1 MKAARILLVGILLTA
16 GVAMAQ
22 DAETEI
28 EYLLSE
34 IGASGCTFV
43 RNGDSHSAEDAEDHL
58 RTKYR
63 RGKRYADTAEKF
75 IERLASKSSIS
86 RKPYWIQCPG
96 EARVE
101 SGAWLFA
108 KLADLRASD

>member
-1 MKAARILLVGILLTA
+1 MKITRMLLVAVLLTTS
-16 GVAMAQ
+16 VAMAQ

-28 EYLLSE
+28 EFLLSE
-34 IGASGCTFV
+34 IGASGCTFI

-58 RTKYR
+58 RMKYR
-63 RGKRYADTAEKF
+63 RGKRYANTTENF
-75 IERLASKSSIS
+75 IERLASKSSMS

-96 EARVE
+96 QERVE

-108 KLADLRASD
+108 KLADLRAVD